1 MDLRPGAVIAGR
13 YRVDRKVGSG
23 GMGEVWSGD
32 HLAIGTRVALKT
44 MLPAAAVN
52 HEVVA
57 RFKRE
62 AFLLGKIRSDYVARV
77 VDFVADDNF
86 GLVLVMEFIEGVSLA
101 RILTERLLSVEET
114 VEVGCDLASALCDL
128 HRAHIVHRDLKPG
141 NVILSPLAD
150 GRFRAVVVD
159 FGVSRL
165 LSVGAEDEET
175 ITGITRA
182 DMAVGTIEY
191 MSPEQILNSRSVTL
205 ASDIY
210 AVGAILFRAVAGHH
224 VFGDTQGES
233 ELAQYKLTQEAPR
246 LPIAV
251 KDRVGAG
258 LRDAVARTLR
268 RRPSERF
275 TSAEQMVEAFAP
287 LRDLLRLAALDLD
300 STTTQDAVGDPAHE
314 PTGRKARQNVS
325 AAIPASYLMP
335 APDVS
340 MHAPP
345 PSGPRAP
352 FASSS
357 NEQRISFPYPELP
370 IERRGGIPL
379 YAVVLA
385 VGGALG
391 CGAIASALLLP
402 RTRRATLAAAS
413 ASATASPTPGEE
425 PRRHRPL
432 PRSRPRHRRPPSRA
446 RTGGERR
453 FSDPA
458 ASASADR
465 PTVDAGAPRSRASRP
480 WSDRRARRRRT
491 ERGRRPGPGRQDAG
505 AARHDRPSR
514 SRRSRSLRPST
525 STRRR
530 RRSIRS
536 SERRLLRLD
545 SRR

>member
-1 MDLRPGAVIAGR
+1 VDLRPGAVIAGR

-32 HLAIGTRVALKT
+32 HLAIGSRVALKT

-101 RILTERLLSVEET
+101 RILTERLLTIEET

-150 GRFRAVVVD
+150 GRRRAVVVD

-165 LSVGAEDEET
+165 MSAGAEDEET

-224 VFGDTQGES
+224 VFGDVHGES
-233 ELAQYKLTQEAPR
+233 ELAQYKLTQEAPP
-246 LPIAV
+246 LPIPIH
-251 KDRVGAG
+251 DRVGAG

-275 TSAEQMVEAFAP
+275 TTAEQMVEAFAP
-287 LRDLLRLAALDLD
+287 LRDLVRLAALDLD
-300 STTTQDAVGDPAHE
+300 STTQDAKSNPAHE
-314 PTGRKARQNVS
+314 PTGRKARPNVAV
-325 AAIPASYLMP
+325 AAIPASYLVP
-335 APDVS
+335 AAEVS
-340 MHAPP
+340 MHSPP
-345 PSGPRAP
+345 SSGPRPP

-357 NEQRISFPYPELP
+357 GEQRISFPYPEIP
-370 IERRGGIPL
+370 MERRGGIPL
-379 YAVVLA
+379 YAVALA
-385 VGGALG
+385 IGGALA

-402 RTRRATLAAAS
+402 HAPPRDDGDAGDALAMASASPSAEASATPAATVEPAPSSTADAPSANPSSSAAPAASAPGAVGDGGAPFGAPNASGAAAAS
-413 ASATASPTPGEE
+413 ARPWGGASAGAFG
-425 PRRHRPL
+425 
-432 PRSRPRHRRPPSRA
+432 
-446 RTGGERR
+446 
-453 FSDPA
+453 DKPA
-458 ASASADR
+458 APPTNR
-465 PTVDAGAPRSRASRP
+465 PFQPKPQAPPLNLDAPPAPVDPKF
-480 WSDRRARRRRT
+480 
-491 ERGRRPGPGRQDAG
+491 
-505 AARHDRPSR
+505 
-514 SRRSRSLRPST
+514 
-525 STRRR
+525 
-530 RRSIRS
+530 
-536 SERRLLRLD
+536 
-545 SRR
+545 